1 MKQSNRVIALVLF
14 CVFAFG
20 LAVPAF
26 AVDSVNVPTVT
37 AVNCASE
44 ITIGYKETR
53 QFEFEAHDLPAGA
66 AVHVFCSGEDRGE
79 TTYIYVTEPT
89 EDYTVEAKVI
99 DRSGGE
105 LASSGV
111 IRVTVKNGFFDRAAA
126 FFKRTIRTVADGV
139 ADVVGAFFVSILYFF
154 DGLIH

>member
-79 TTYIYVTEPT
+79 TLSGRGLGDKSGKVLGCQHCYGLGQPRIDEPVT
-89 EDYTVEAKVI
+89 ACVI
-99 DRSGGE
+99 EVDA
-105 LASSGV
+105 L
-111 IRVTVKNGFFDRAAA
+111 TP
-126 FFKRTIRTVADGV
+126 
-139 ADVVGAFFVSILYFF
+139 
-154 DGLIH
+154 